1 MDLAVVHGRFLAPVE
16 ALPTPDLSRLLPVR
30 YLPPSPVQ
38 LLPRSGLVP
47 RQVVAT
53 VLVAPECIPVEN

>member
-30 YLPPSPVQ
+30 
-38 LLPRSGLVP
+38 
-47 RQVVAT
+47 
-53 VLVAPECIPVEN
+53 